1 MNDGNQFAVKIDWVS
16 ASYKHLYCHRDHI
29 DSTNMLFLW
38 NNCTVDVHS
47 LGGIVIM
54 LIIYIYIF
62 VDLKLWTI
70 PNPSRWWWWWY
81 SEENNTE

>member
-1 MNDGNQFAVKIDWVS
+1 MPLMRNLNPGNQFAVKIDWVS

-38 NNCTVDVHS
+38 NNCTIDVHS

-54 LIIYIYIF
+54 LIIYIYIYICGF
-62 VDLKLWTI
+62 EAMG
-70 PNPSRWWWWWY
+70 NPKSQ
-81 SEENNTE
+81 

>member
-1 MNDGNQFAVKIDWVS
+1 MMGISLLLKLRVS

-54 LIIYIYIF
+54 LIIYIYIYICGF
-62 VDLKLWTI
+62 EAMD
-70 PNPSRWWWWWY
+70 NPKSQ
-81 SEENNTE
+81 